1 LPVETF
7 DERFT
12 SSISC
17 ELSGITHKTA
27 RSQSKGQA
35 RKKKEKRLSGDIDK
49 ISAAILLNDYL
60 AKNIF
65 QK

>member
-1 LPVETF
+1 
-7 DERFT
+7 
-12 SSISC
+12 
-17 ELSGITHKTA
+17 LSGITHKTA